1 MPKTLLLSF
10 DDEQSRDYFLNFMKD
25 QSKKSTVFGKLCTK
39 VIPTAVLD
47 PQVRS
52 ESDKLVALFIS
63 GKKMS
68 EGPISTISKMFKTET
83 QAHSANVQIKE
94 MVDGKWRTI
103 RQRLA

>member
-1 MPKTLLLSF
+1 
-10 DDEQSRDYFLNFMKD
+10 MKD